1 MPPKARPAG
10 PAGAPPAKRLKG
22 APPPPSPLST
32 ILIGGNLLTVDQD
45 RGHIEK
51 ARQAALRDATKKPA
65 YEALVRKN
73 PTFQKLEQ
81 HYATATPLQQQLA
94 NLTARSLVRLGTI
107 PKVGNGTL
115 DSVDLRTAPAIVH
128 GSPAD
133 YYFST
138 DGPRKNEQR
147 ITFSPNH
154 SGGSNSLKGFAHE
167 GRHALDDIHRTPHQL
182 ELINFL
188 AQEEGRNRGT
198 PIDTW
203 LKPLLEGAQ
212 NVIGSRDFQR
222 GYTYPSFLKDNIDKS
237 FGNLKVPTT
246 PGSRRTRA
254 SKTFEDAKGAIA
266 KDRGKGERSG
276 DAFMGLSEFPA
287 FMTEALGNRFQ
298 GPTTPGIHD
307 PSRRFIKENLR
318 TMYRDYDELSGGLA
332 AQYPDVHQAFFDRYN
347 ELRNP
352 DVQVSPDTSRQA
364 SHVTA
369 GKVTG
374 TTKSA
379 LDAFTPGVAGG
390 APTPNPFPAPKYTTR
405 AKGGHVKNPSQNN
418 FDIKRQLQLLALLS
432 PRLEFL

>member
-10 PAGAPPAKRLKG
+10 AVGAPPAKRLRV
-22 APPPPSPLST
+22 APSRLST

-45 RGHIEK
+45 TGHIEP
-51 ARQAALRDATKKPA
+51 ARQAALRDPTKKPA
-65 YEALVRKN
+65 YEALVRRN
-73 PTFQKLEQ
+73 RTFKKLEG

-94 NLTARSLVRLGTI
+94 NLTAQSLVRLGTI
-107 PKVGNGTL
+107 PGVGNGTL
-115 DSVDLRTAPAIVH
+115 DSVDLRDSPAIIK
-128 GSPAD
+128 GIPSD
-133 YYFST
+133 YYFPT
-138 DGPRKNEQR
+138 DGPGKDEQR

-154 SGGSNSLKGFAHE
+154 LSGSNSLKGFAHE

-203 LKPLLEGAQ
+203 LQPLLKGAQ
-212 NVIGSRDFQR
+212 DVIGSRDFQR
-222 GYTYPSFLKDNIDKS
+222 DYTYPSFLKDNIDKS
-237 FGNLKVPTT
+237 FRNLKVPTT

-287 FMTEALGNRFQ
+287 FMTEQLGTTFQ
-298 GPTTPGIHD
+298 GPATPGIND
-307 PSRRFIKENLR
+307 ASRRFIKENLR

-369 GKVTG
+369 GKVIG
-374 TTKSA
+374 ATKSA

-390 APTPNPFPAPKYTTR
+390 APAPNPFPAPKYTTR